1 MLRNGSSK
9 PQLPE
14 LQGRHRYVIE
24 FMHHCVPRKGA
35 STIILQHRSSNRHP
49 KPKSYP
55 HPNQPR
61 LTYIWSWSA
70 VRTSTIQAPLYSPKH
85 LRIQN
90 PQTPKAYTLNSASI
104 PRRPNHPLLYIKY
117 PLLRTIRAP
126 LKGHWGALVLVSYIL
141 EPES

>member
-9 PQLPE
+9 PQLPK
-14 LQGRHRYVIE
+14 LQRRHRYAIE
-24 FMHHCVPRKGA
+24 FMHHCVPRISA

-61 LTYIWSWSA
+61 LTYIWSWRTA
-70 VRTSTIQAPLYSPKH
+70 GTSTIVLNIQAPLCSPKH

-90 PQTPKAYTLNSASI
+90 LQTPKAYTLNSASK
-104 PRRPNHPLLYIKY
+104 PRPPNHPRLYLKY
-117 PLLRTIRAP
+117 PLLRTTRAL
-126 LKGHWGALVLVSYIL
+126 LKGHWGGPGIL
-141 EPES
+141 HPRA